1 MSLYICSLNSGSN
14 ANCYYIGN
22 TNEAVLVDAGLSCR
36 ETEKR
41 MKLSGLSMSTVKALF
56 VSHEH
61 SDHIT
66 GIPALSKKYQL
77 PVYITSATF
86 KNAKIPVEPVL
97 IKNFKADLTITIG
110 NLLITPFSKSHDA
123 DDPHSFMISSN
134 NINIGVITDIGYACK
149 QVIKYF
155 KQCDVAFLEANYC
168 ADMLEKGNYPYHL
181 KKRISSKRGHL
192 SNDQALDLFNQYR
205 SDKLSLLILSHLSKN
220 NNSPQLVEKI
230 FGTHAGNTRI
240 IIASRYKA
248 TEVFKIDPHAATSA
262 KIVSLRK
269 PTPQKTQLS
278 LF

>member
-22 TNEAVLVDAGLSCR
+22 NNEAVLVDAGLSCR

-41 MKLSGLSMSTVKALF
+41 MKLSGLSMKTVKALF

-77 PVYITSATF
+77 PVYMTPATF
-86 KNAKIPVEPVL
+86 NNCGIPVEQHL
-97 IKNFKADLTITIG
+97 IKKFVADCAIAIG
-110 NLLITPFSKSHDA
+110 GLQVIPFSKSHDA
-123 DDPHSFMISSN
+123 NDPHSFMITGDG
-134 NINIGVITDIGYACK
+134 INIGVITDIGYACK
-149 QVIKYF
+149 QVIQYF

-192 SNDQALDLFNQYR
+192 SNDQALDLFNQYK
-205 SDKLSLLILSHLSKN
+205 SDRLSLLILSHLSKN
-220 NNSPQLVEKI
+220 NNSPELVEKI
-230 FGTHAGNTRI
+230 FGAHAGNTKI
-240 IIASRYKA
+240 IVASRYRASAVFTIEPQTAKA
-248 TEVFKIDPHAATSA
+248 AR
-262 KIVSLRK
+262 IVSCNK
-269 PTPQKTQLS
+269 AASKKAQLS